1 MGGPVMH
8 EGNPMVFYESSI
20 ILIMRNGYQ
29 MNSSI
34 PILKILCDNFVNQN
48 IEICMR
54 KKSETQVVVIVY
66 PFFNYVGYGLKDWWL
81 VKHSF

>member
-34 PILKILCDNFVNQN
+34 PILKICVTILWTKT
-48 IEICMR
+48 EICMR